1 MLLASETSI
10 QLTNALEK
18 LIDSGIQLG
27 ERVLGA
33 LIIFIIGKFLVN
45 WLNRLFARILEKRKV
60 DPSIQSF
67 LKSMVNI
74 LLLIMLILAVIGK
87 LGIELTGFAALL
99 ASAGVAIGMA
109 LSGNLQNFAGGLIIL
124 LFRPYKVGDFIEAST
139 GASGTVKEI
148 QIFHTI
154 LITADNKMIYVP
166 NGAMSSGVI
175 TNYSKLDTRRIE
187 WNFGVDYGEDYNKVE
202 KVLREIIT
210 NDKRILT
217 SPAPGVAIG
226 MALSGNLQNFAGG
239 LIILLFR
246 PYKVG
251 DFIEAST
258 GASGTVK
265 EIQIFHTILITADNK
280 MIYVPNGAM
289 SSGVITNYS
298 KLDTRRI
305 EWNFGVD
312 YGEDYNKVEKVLRE
326 IITNDKRI
334 LTSPAPFI
342 ELGELAAS
350 SVNIKI
356 RVWVNSSDYWNVFFS
371 MNQTVYTIF
380 NKEGINFPF
389 PQLTVHQA

>member
-33 LIIFIIGKFLVN
+33 LIIFIIGKFLIN

-166 NGAMSSGVI
+166 NGAMSSGVT

-187 WNFGVDYGEDYNKVE
+187 WKFGVDYGEDYNKVE
-202 KVLREIIT
+202 KVLREIIA

-217 SPAPGVAIG
+217 SPP
-226 MALSGNLQNFAGG
+226 
-239 LIILLFR
+239 
-246 PYKVG
+246 
-251 DFIEAST
+251 T
-258 GASGTVK
+258 
-265 EIQIFHTILITADNK
+265 
-280 MIYVPNGAM
+280 
-289 SSGVITNYS
+289 
-298 KLDTRRI
+298 
-305 EWNFGVD
+305 
-312 YGEDYNKVEKVLRE
+312 
-326 IITNDKRI
+326 
-334 LTSPAPFI
+334 FI

-350 SVNIKI
+350 SVNIKS
-356 RVWVNSSDYWNVFFS
+356 RVWENSSDY
-371 MNQTVYTIF
+371 
-380 NKEGINFPF
+380 
-389 PQLTVHQA
+389 